1 MQLSDST
8 TERLQAPSSN
18 TDSAPAQGGQ
28 WKGYVFG
35 EANAAEMSRLEQ
47 PGMLL
52 RTGTLELQLEANPT
66 TGYQWVVL
74 EPGLVELTTESYE
87 PESDRGGAGGVTT
100 FCFTPT
106 GVGTAPLR
114 LGYLR
119 PWEDGVAPIDE
130 YVITVEVTE

>member
-1 MQLSDST
+1 MT
-8 TERLQAPSSN
+8 RRLCAAL
-18 TDSAPAQGGQ
+18 TVLLLAAGCGDGGA
-28 WKGYVFG
+28 GAVRIDADDAG
-35 EANAAEMSRLEQ
+35 ASVTVS
-47 PGMLL
+47 

-74 EPGLVELTTESYE
+74 DPGLVELTTESYE
-87 PESDRGGAGGVTT
+87 PESDLAGAGGVTT

-106 GVGTAPLR
+106 GAGTAPLR